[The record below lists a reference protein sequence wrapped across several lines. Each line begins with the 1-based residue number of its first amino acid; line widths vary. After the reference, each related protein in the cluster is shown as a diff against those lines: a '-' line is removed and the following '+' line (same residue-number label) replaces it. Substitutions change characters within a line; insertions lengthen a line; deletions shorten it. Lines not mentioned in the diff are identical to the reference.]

1 MYRKI
6 SLTLYRQKLDKSGNF
21 LYFKGFL
28 NRENFSTKFFSKSLF
43 YTIQDIVIG
52 KNFFPQ
58 DLVYKHLWI
67 FESTDPQIYIT
78 LSTKCGKLVDN
89 PVFIPT
95 LTTESPENVY
105 MCILL
110 IHIILII
117 IHVNYSLFGDIHSFC
132 GHDPWSN

>member
-1 MYRKI
+1 MKATPPFQALSAIRHIYDMYRKI
-6 SLTLYRQKLDKSGNF
+6 SLTLYRQKFDKSSNF

-28 NRENFSTKFFSKSLF
+28 NLENFSTEIFLKSLF

-52 KNFFPQ
+52 KKIFPQ

-89 PVFIPT
+89 SVFIPT
-95 LTTESPENVY
+95 LPTESPENT
-105 MCILL
+105 MCICVFHL
-110 IHIILII
+110 
-117 IHVNYSLFGDIHSFC
+117 ST
-132 GHDPWSN
+132 